1 MNLFVV
7 DDEIHALNYLSSVL
21 KETYPHSEVLSFSK
35 TKDALLKAKDVKCD
49 VAFLDIR
56 MDEKNGIQL
65 ARELKDINGDTNII
79 FTTAYCEY
87 ALEAYRVYAS
97 DYLMK
102 PISSDAITKAM
113 ANLRNPV
120 LPDAENKLRIQDR
133 KSVV

>member
-65 ARELKDINGDTNII
+65 ARELKDINGDTN
-79 FTTAYCEY
+79 
-87 ALEAYRVYAS
+87 S
-97 DYLMK
+97 GD
-102 PISSDAITKAM
+102 ISGG
-113 ANLRNPV
+113 RNNRRNRF
-120 LPDAENKLRIQDR
+120 AHGGQDLL
-133 KSVV
+133 